1 MYEVPAKFYQ
11 RLHHPRPRF
20 KSNIENV
27 LGYMA
32 FSIAELDGETE
43 AVFKEKILSAI
54 SEFPGNTGLVDK
66 TLQNWRTE
74 ITALFSM
81 VSTKDGK
88 NFATDLSKELAN
100 TTNLKEF
107 FLKFISTFQ
116 YPGGFLKNNEIEKI
130 LSSGIHF
137 HPLLWLAQFA
147 TSSVTSKENLYVT
160 DVEFCH
166 CVLND
171 LRVTRDHENISCTI
185 SRILTNRADKVVY
198 DAKGDTKR
206 YALDILDYCVLA
218 GLMLKDYKGKY
229 FFREDSLDFLKYFK
243 DHAPLFTYY
252 LKEKSLQ
259 EIKVVKPLW
268 IDFVNNSSKSL
279 LKSFE
284 EEISKEAYGLSDG
297 LAFSTKQIGDEG
309 EALTL
314 AHEKIWLEKNGRP
327 DLSKLVQFI
336 PTQFAMGFDIYSRE
350 LDATMRHIEV
360 KTTVSQKD
368 FTVNRVHLT
377 PNEWAAAESHR
388 NRYFIYRL
396 QLSNE
401 SCSLWI
407 IQDPVGLY
415 KQDRIKMVPRN
426 GADIFFDESCYKQ
439 VELLRTHE

>member
-1 MYEVPAKFYQ
+1 MYEVPIRFYQ

-32 FSIAELDGETE
+32 FSIVEFDGFQKSKFRDE
-43 AVFKEKILSAI
+43 ILVSLR
-54 SEFPGNTGLVDK
+54 SFPGNEKKDKK
-66 TLQNWRTE
+66 TLNNWRTE
-74 ITALFSM
+74 IAALFSM
-81 VSTKDGK
+81 SNIEK
-88 NFATDLSKELAN
+88 NKVIATDLSKELAN

-107 FLKFISTFQ
+107 FLKFICTFQ

-130 LSSGIHF
+130 LISDIHF
-137 HPLLWLAQFA
+137 HPLKWLAEFFN
-147 TSSVTSKENLYVT
+147 SSVAQEELYIT

-171 LRVTRDHENISCTI
+171 LRVTRDNESLSTTI
-185 SRILTNRADKVVY
+185 MRILKNRSDNVIY
-198 DAKGDTKR
+198 DAAGDTKR

-229 FFREDSLDFLKYFK
+229 FVREDAHEFLAYFK
-243 DHAPLFTYY
+243 DHAPLFKNYQ
-252 LKEKSLQ
+252 KEQSLQ
-259 EIKVVKPLW
+259 EIEALKPLW
-268 IDFVNNSSKSL
+268 IDFVNDSSKSL
-279 LKSFE
+279 LLSFE
-284 EEISKEAYGLSDG
+284 KQISQESSIVSDALS
-297 LAFSTKQIGDEG
+297 FSTKQIGDEG

-314 AHEKIWLEKNGRP
+314 AHEKIWLSNNGRR
-327 DLSKLVQFI
+327 DLAKLVSHM
-336 PTQFAMGFDIYSRE
+336 PTQFAVGYDVLSRE

-360 KTTVSQKD
+360 KTTVSQKN

-377 PNEWAAAESHR
+377 PNEWSAAESHR
-388 NRYFIYRL
+388 ERYFVYRL
-396 QLSNE
+396 QLSEE

-415 KQDRIKMVPRN
+415 KQDKVKMVPRN
-426 GADIFFDESCYKQ
+426 GADIFFDETCYTQ